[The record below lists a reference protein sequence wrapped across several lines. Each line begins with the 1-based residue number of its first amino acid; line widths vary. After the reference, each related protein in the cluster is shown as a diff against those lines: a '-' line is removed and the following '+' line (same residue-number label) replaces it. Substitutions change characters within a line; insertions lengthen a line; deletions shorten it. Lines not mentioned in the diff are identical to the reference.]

1 MPKRCPLYIILAK
14 YTSDL
19 FVVRINKY
27 DFSGNRRHHAYVV
40 RDIFVNNLTLD
51 NYAAQRLEL
60 VLRNQYI
67 YYISAAYVPSCML
80 LIISYLTYYFDVE
93 DFSNRVTVALTSL
106 LVLATL
112 FSELVG
118 GLPKT
123 SYLKLIDIWFLGCII
138 ANFLMVMCLVIIDKR
153 RKEGVEE
160 GSKSQWV
167 VNRVVPQGRVD
178 GGGMKAQGRRG
189 VSRAQLNA
197 ILKIAI
203 PVVFGVFVILYCA
216 FVMSA
221 LSG

>member
-1 MPKRCPLYIILAK
+1 M
-14 YTSDL
+14 
-19 FVVRINKY
+19 
-27 DFSGNRRHHAYVV
+27 
-40 RDIFVNNLTLD
+40 RDIFVTNLTLD

-80 LIISYLTYYFDVE
+80 LVISYLTYFFDVE

-123 SYLKLIDIWFLGCII
+123 SYLKLIDVWFLGCIV
-138 ANFLMVMCLVIIDKR
+138 ASFLMVMCLVIIDKR
-153 RKEGVEE
+153 KKEGV
-160 GSKSQWV
+160 GKKFAGQWAV
-167 VNRVVPQGRVD
+167 TSVEPQGKV
-178 GGGMKAQGRRG
+178 GGGAKKARGCRG
-189 VSRAQLNA
+189 VSRTQLNA
-197 ILKIAI
+197 VLKIAI
-203 PVVFGVFVILYCA
+203 PVVFGAFVILYCA
-216 FVMSA
+216 FVMNA